1 MKVILVQHRADND
14 VNVFVFVF
22 CVFIPEKDAR
32 LTENSY
38 DTDKDL
44 VTQKVTDTSKTKWWS
59 WLLIWTSQKKTVSV
73 TFKSRFFA
81 CQQFKI
87 K

>member
-1 MKVILVQHRADND
+1 MTSMFSFSFSVCLS
-14 VNVFVFVF
+14 
-22 CVFIPEKDAR
+22 VFIPEKDAR
-32 LTENSY
+32 LTDHSY

-44 VTQKVTDTSKTKWWS
+44 VTQKVTNTSKTVMKLITYLNKS
-59 WLLIWTSQKKTVSV
+59 EEDNLRLLN
-73 TFKSRFFA
+73 FA

>member
-44 VTQKVTDTSKTKWWS
+44 VTQKVTDTSKTK
-59 WLLIWTSQKKTVSV
+59 
-73 TFKSRFFA
+73 
-81 CQQFKI
+81 
-87 K
+87 